1 MDTMILII
9 LVASVVIMIEVFG
22 IGVNLR
28 KANKQNQ
35 EIIDLLKQL
44 NNKK

>member
-1 MDTMILII
+1 MGLVILFI
-9 LVASVVIMIEVFG
+9 LLIQAFG
-22 IGVNLR
+22 IDSNLR
-28 KANKQNQ
+28 KANKQNE